1 VSWLRLSPPLVLNH
15 DGGSLLMVFVDL
27 VNSLVVRDDLVHFLD
42 AWNDFVLGLVIL
54 VNHGFMDFHNVE
66 IVLVQIM
73 LMDLVFVDVVL
84 MNVMD
89 VKVMLVEMVTENQ
102 FLVFVVLVNL
112 MLVMVMMMNLV
123 FMSVIIV
130 NFVNV
135 FVSLGHFWRCPSPPL
150 LSRGGFPTPPTIS
163 SGGGGS
169 TIPSPSVTPTTP
181 SVSRRD
187 GFPPADGEED
197 GITELDPNSKEKDC
211 D

>member
-27 VNSLVVRDDLVHFLD
+27 VNSLVVGDDLVHFLD

-112 MLVMVMMMNLV
+112 CTKITFQQSRHYSIVQVVRSSQSCNFENRSIKR
-123 FMSVIIV
+123 FMFTS
-130 NFVNV
+130 
-135 FVSLGHFWRCPSPPL
+135 G
-150 LSRGGFPTPPTIS
+150 LSIES
-163 SGGGGS
+163 
-169 TIPSPSVTPTTP
+169 
-181 SVSRRD
+181 
-187 GFPPADGEED
+187 
-197 GITELDPNSKEKDC
+197 
-211 D
+211 